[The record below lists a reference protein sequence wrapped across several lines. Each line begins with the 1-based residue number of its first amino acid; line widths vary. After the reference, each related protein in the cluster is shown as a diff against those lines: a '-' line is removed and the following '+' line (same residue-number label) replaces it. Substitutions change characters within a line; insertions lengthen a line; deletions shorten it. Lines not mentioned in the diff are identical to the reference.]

1 MPKSFKQLDSK
12 IAWSCDW
19 YHVRQDTIQLP
30 DGSIGQYNIVE
41 KAPAVWVLPI
51 TPDNQIVLVHQYR
64 YTVNDICWELPAGGV
79 KPGQTLQAAALE
91 ELHEEVG
98 GTTNNPL
105 IYGGQFYTANGITNE
120 VSHYFIATNVL
131 LSSPAHEPAESMEVH
146 TKPIAEVLQMA
157 HNHQI
162 TDGPSA
168 LILLLAESRLRAM
181 IP

>member
-1 MPKSFKQLDSK
+1 MPKPFKQLDTK

-19 YHVRQDTIQLP
+19 YHIRQDKIQLP

-41 KAPAVWVLPI
+41 KSPAVWVLPI
-51 TPDNQIVLVHQYR
+51 TPDKQIVLVQQYR
-64 YTVNDICWELPAGGV
+64 YTVNDICWELPAGSV
-79 KPGQTLQAAALE
+79 KPGQTLEEAARE

-98 GTTNNPL
+98 GTTEKPL

-120 VSHYFIATNVL
+120 VSHYFLALDVM
-131 LSSPAHEPAESMEVH
+131 LSEPAHEPAESIKVH
-146 TKPIAEVLQMA
+146 TKSIAEVLQMA

-181 IP
+181 IA